1 MRVSYYI
8 RLLLHSCF
16 RNNSNARLTMNYP
29 IHFGLEKA
37 GLPLIL
43 TTEDPKNLCFLIDTG
58 STNDV
63 IFDFVY
69 EHFEDYFTLSAE
81 SQNVM
86 GIDGSLKPTIIANA
100 DLQFE
105 DLRYKAPFVILEAND
120 AINQVQAETSIQ
132 IHGVLGIPF
141 LMENKCL
148 LDFDNLII
156 KKSVT

>member
-1 MRVSYYI
+1 ME
-8 RLLLHSCF
+8 
-16 RNNSNARLTMNYP
+16 YP

-43 TTEDPKNLCFLIDTG
+43 TTENPKNLCFLIDTG

-69 EHFEDYFTLSAE
+69 QHFKDYFTD
-81 SQNVM
+81 SQNIM
-86 GIDGSLKPTIIANA
+86 GIDGSLKPTIIVNA
-100 DLQFE
+100 DLQFD
-105 DLRYKAPFVILEAND
+105 DLRYEAPFVVLEAND
-120 AINQVQAETSIQ
+120 AINQVQAETGIQ

-148 LDFDNLII
+148 IDFDKLII
-156 KKSVT
+156 KNND

>member
-1 MRVSYYI
+1 MK
-8 RLLLHSCF
+8 
-16 RNNSNARLTMNYP
+16 YP

-43 TTEDPKNLCFLIDTG
+43 TTDNPKNLCFLIDTG

-69 EHFEDYFTLSAE
+69 KHFKDYFTLTAD
-81 SQNVM
+81 SQSIM
-86 GIDGSLKPTIIANA
+86 GIDGSLKPTIIINA
-100 DLQFE
+100 DLQFD
-105 DLRYKAPFVILEAND
+105 DLRYKAPFAVLEAND
-120 AINQVQAETSIQ
+120 AITQVQAETGIQ

-148 LDFDNLII
+148 IDFNKLII
-156 KKSVT
+156 KTSLL

>member
-1 MRVSYYI
+1 MK
-8 RLLLHSCF
+8 
-16 RNNSNARLTMNYP
+16 YP

-43 TTEDPKNLCFLIDTG
+43 TIDNPKNLCFLIDTG

-69 EHFEDYFTLSAE
+69 QHFKDYFTVTAD
-81 SQNVM
+81 SQSIM
-86 GIDGSLKPTIIANA
+86 GIDGSLKPTIIINA
-100 DLQFE
+100 DLQFD
-105 DLRYKAPFVILEAND
+105 DLRYKAPFAVLEAND
-120 AINQVQAETSIQ
+120 AITQVQAETGIQ

-148 LDFDNLII
+148 IDFDNLII
-156 KKSVT
+156 KSNEL

>member
-1 MRVSYYI
+1 
-8 RLLLHSCF
+8 
-16 RNNSNARLTMNYP
+16 MNYP

-69 EHFEDYFTLSAE
+69 QHFKDYFTLTAE
-81 SQNVM
+81 SQNIM
-86 GIDGSLKPTIIANA
+86 GIDGSLKPSFIVNA
-100 DLQFE
+100 ELQFD
-105 DLRYKAPFVILEAND
+105 DLRYKAPFVVLEAND
-120 AINQVQAETSIQ
+120 AINHVQEETGIQ
-132 IHGVLGIPF
+132 IHGFLGIPF

-148 LDFDNLII
+148 IDFDKLTI
-156 KKSVT
+156 KSLKNDEKR